1 MSAKPKVVA
10 VVGPTASGKTGLSIE
25 LAKRFDG
32 EVISADS
39 RQVYKGLDIGSG
51 KVTQEEMEGI
61 THHLLD
67 VASPSNIYSASDFKR
82 DGEDALKK
90 IIGRNHLPIIA
101 GGTFFYLDT
110 LRRKQSLAQVPQ
122 NSFLRKQLEK
132 RSTQE
137 LFNKLLELDVRR
149 AENIDRHNRH
159 RLIRALEIVDALGA
173 VPPTKHEASSYE
185 WLIIGIEIAKDT
197 LHSNIHQRLHS
208 RLDTGMINEV
218 RNLHDNGLRFERL
231 EAFGLEYRYIA
242 RYLQGTIEYDAMVA
256 ELETKIRQFAKRQ
269 MTWLKRDK
277 QIKWFK
283 PEDKA
288 QILNRVEE
296 FLSN

>member
-1 MSAKPKVVA
+1 MNKPKIIA
-10 VVGPTASGKTGLSIE
+10 IVGPTASGKTGLSIE

-67 VASPSNIYSASDFKR
+67 VANPSNIYSASDFKR
-82 DGEDALKK
+82 DGEDALEK
-90 IIGRNHLPIIA
+90 IIGNKHLPIIA

-110 LRRKQSLAQVPQ
+110 LRGKQSLAQVPQ

-159 RLIRALEIVDALGA
+159 RLIRALEIIDALGA
-173 VPPTKHEASSYE
+173 VPPIKHGVSPYE
-185 WLIIGIEIAKDT
+185 WLIIGIDIDKDT
-197 LHSNIHQRLHS
+197 LHDNIHKRLHA
-208 RLDTGMINEV
+208 RLDAGMIEEV
-218 RNLHDNGLRFERL
+218 QQLHVSGVSFERL

-242 RYLQGTIEYDAMVA
+242 LYLQGKMTYETMVA
-256 ELETKIRQFAKRQ
+256 ELETRIRQFAKRQ

-277 QIKWFK
+277 QIEWFK

-288 QILNRVEE
+288 QILNRVAQ